1 MALKSLLESC
11 NTRVLEAVGVADF
24 LFVVDPQVLSHPVLN
39 VLVLDVGLMLREL
52 VHRIEPGLPMVL
64 SKDVL
69 DVADF
74 TGDVVLN
81 TGLGV

>member
-52 VHRIEPGLPMVL
+52 VRRIEPGLPMVL